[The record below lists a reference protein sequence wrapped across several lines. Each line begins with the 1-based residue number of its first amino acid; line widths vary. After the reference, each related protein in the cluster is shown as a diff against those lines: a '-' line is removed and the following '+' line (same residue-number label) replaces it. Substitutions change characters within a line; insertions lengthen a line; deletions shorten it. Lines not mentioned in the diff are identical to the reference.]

1 MPQVITAGQRAKM
14 DSAHKQVE
22 GSWAKVSTTLYQLRD
37 YGVITDEVIDQ
48 AKANYQGWVNTIAQV
63 QQLGA
68 DNAVPGRGPRKTETD
83 VEVAV

>member
-48 AKANYQGWVNTIAQV
+48 AKANFNGWLTAIAQI

-68 DNAVPGRGPRKTETD
+68 DNAVPGRGPKKTEGE